1 MTAAA
6 LLSWRG
12 KGHAESGTSVPPRFT
27 VLVADDDGPYR
38 RLARAL
44 VSAVPGVTAVMEAAD
59 GAEALAIAARDR
71 PDIVIL
77 DLTMPVM
84 GGLDVLRKLDD
95 VSPESYVIILTATD
109 DRSIREL
116 ALHLGAHEFITKSS
130 PLNVL
135 LPSAVNSYVRARA
148 AGRGSQDVA

>member
-1 MTAAA
+1 MNAGA
-6 LLSWRG
+6 LLSWRRRAR
-12 KGHAESGTSVPPRFT
+12 AESVFSVPPRFT

-44 VSAVPGVTAVMEAAD
+44 VSAVPGVTAVMEAKD

-71 PDIVIL
+71 PDVVVL
-77 DLTMPVM
+77 DLAMPVM

-95 VSPESYVIILTATD
+95 VSPESFVIILTATD

-135 LPSAVNSYVRARA
+135 LPSAVRSHVRSRA
-148 AGRGSQDVA
+148 AG